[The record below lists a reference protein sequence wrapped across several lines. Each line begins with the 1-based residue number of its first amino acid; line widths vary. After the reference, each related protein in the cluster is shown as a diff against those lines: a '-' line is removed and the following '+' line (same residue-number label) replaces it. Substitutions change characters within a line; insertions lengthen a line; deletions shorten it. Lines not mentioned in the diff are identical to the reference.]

1 MSRRKAIENT
11 RALSFLMRFAST
23 GMILGVLIFDGW
35 MVLGE
40 MIAWTVAGVMCWMA
54 ASALESWCN
63 AAEELLQSNK
73 LKFYF

>member
-1 MSRRKAIENT
+1 MSRRKALENT
-11 RALSFLMRFAST
+11 RALSLLMRFAST